1 MKIIHFLN
9 KAGLNGFFF
18 MIIFMVVLAW
28 YFPFYGTKESP
39 LPLNGIITYG
49 ISAIFFFYGLRLS
62 AAALWSGLSNWKLH
76 VVIQSTTF
84 ILFPLIVLICYFFFF
99 NEDYKMWWLGA
110 FYLAALPSTVSSSV
124 VMISMA
130 GGNLSG
136 GIFNA
141 SISSIIGIVIT
152 PLWMSLFITQWNETI
167 DSYHVIV
174 SLCIQVLAPLIVGL
188 ILHQYIGHLAEKYK
202 NQLRYFDQTIILLI
216 VYRAF
221 CESFAGNMFEG
232 FTITEITFLSLL
244 MLIFFLIMMGLMQVI
259 SSALRF
265 SREDRITILF
275 CGSKKSLVQGA
286 VMGPIL
292 FTNPLLLGIIFL
304 PLMLYHSLQLLIG
317 SVLAQ
322 RFGRR

>member
-1 MKIIHFLN
+1 
-9 KAGLNGFFF
+9 F

-62 AAALWSGLSNWKLH
+62 AAALWSALSNWKLH

-141 SISSIIGIVIT
+141 SISSIIG
-152 PLWMSLFITQWNETI
+152 
-167 DSYHVIV
+167 
-174 SLCIQVLAPLIVGL
+174 
-188 ILHQYIGHLAEKYK
+188 
-202 NQLRYFDQTIILLI
+202 
-216 VYRAF
+216 
-221 CESFAGNMFEG
+221 
-232 FTITEITFLSLL
+232 
-244 MLIFFLIMMGLMQVI
+244 
-259 SSALRF
+259 
-265 SREDRITILF
+265 
-275 CGSKKSLVQGA
+275 
-286 VMGPIL
+286 
-292 FTNPLLLGIIFL
+292 
-304 PLMLYHSLQLLIG
+304 
-317 SVLAQ
+317 
-322 RFGRR
+322 